1 MIGRCTLLHFAFTI
15 LLSCTIICILLLR
28 ANHPSALEPSNE
40 GSPFASLL
48 TTTQSTS
55 STFFVRDDG
64 GDDASTT
71 FDIID
76 DDTVRMHQQ
85 KIMKWQGWQRNR
97 VFTQQFRG
105 SKRQGK
111 NKWNDT
117 YKKWWRRYGKFYSH
131 YQLFDL
137 EEEEEGQLQYRR
149 QLYERIHSDL
159 MRQSAIYATIQR
171 SLKEKHRIQWK
182 MHQSGI
188 QRQLRRQ
195 PDDDH
200 RLSLPVFLRQSRPL
214 LAKQYFAQNHHQY
227 PVRQRTQN
235 RRQLEDSF
243 DNAFGTGRPGS
254 TYGYNMFCG
263 TSWADASTSCESRQN
278 CPSGQSDECI
288 IPGHQCWAFTECDT
302 RFGHG
307 EEFSEMHDVTGAEN
321 LMATGEGAVAS
332 GGFVDLSK
340 PSYNKTDHYFCGVSY
355 DDAIS
360 RCASHCASGSL
371 NDCPTGEIC
380 FFDTPCDA
388 RMMTKGPSPPSPT
401 FSPTTPA
408 PVVYSSKLNKYFCGL
423 DWQDAQQ
430 R

>member
-1 MIGRCTLLHFAFTI
+1 MNGRCIMPHFLVAI
-15 LLSCTIICILLLR
+15 LSVASIFILILR
-28 ANHPSALEPSNE
+28 ANHPSYLKTSVA
-40 GSPFASLL
+40 GSPFIVSQSTLL
-48 TTTQSTS
+48 SEFNDHGVGGDNNDDDDDSTTTVDITDGEKRRQEQKIIKWQQWQKNQLSTQPRYS
-55 STFFVRDDG
+55 RKNRKRRIQLHKLEGGG
-64 GDDASTT
+64 GDLHS
-71 FDIID
+71 
-76 DDTVRMHQQ
+76 MQQ
-85 KIMKWQGWQRNR
+85 LH
-97 VFTQQFRG
+97 
-105 SKRQGK
+105 
-111 NKWNDT
+111 D
-117 YKKWWRRYGKFYSH
+117 
-131 YQLFDL
+131 
-137 EEEEEGQLQYRR
+137 RR
-149 QLYERIHSDL
+149 QLYSRIHSEL
-159 MRQSAIYATIQR
+159 MHQSPIYATIQR
-171 SLKEKHRIQWK
+171 SLTEKHRIQWQ
-182 MHQSGI
+182 MEQSRI
-188 QRQLRRQ
+188 RKQLRRQ
-195 PDDDH
+195 PVTRGGFDDSYD
-200 RLSLPVFLRQSRPL
+200 SSSSVFLRQMQPFVSHHHPLYQHQRP
-214 LAKQYFAQNHHQY
+214 
-227 PVRQRTQN
+227 QN

-263 TSWADASTSCESRQN
+263 SSWADASTSCESRQN

-288 IPGHQCWAFTECDT
+288 MPGHQCWAFTECDT

-423 DWQDAQQ
+423 DWNDAQQ